1 MKNNKNTN
9 ISPESEDTDDINL
22 LLDDFKTTFKKEYII
37 PIINKMIYI
46 IQNNVTSEIID
57 ELNFIHNHSLIK
69 VAKIHDEFEYL
80 KFIQQNINPYIALF
94 NRLTY
99 KESKIFCLTQIGKI
113 SNQNI

>member
-22 LLDDFKTTFKKEYII
+22 LLDDFKFAFKKEYII

-46 IQNNVTSEIID
+46 IQNNTLDSIN
-57 ELNFIHNHSLIK
+57 ELNFNHFHSLIK

-99 KESKIFCLTQIGKI
+99 KEMKIFCLNQIVKI